1 MHKDFDI
8 IGRLVGMVD
17 YEEMIT
23 GGKSRKSEKYRR
35 QLDER
40 LEMLRI

>member
-8 IGRLVGMVD
+8 IGWLVHEIELYYPG
-17 YEEMIT
+17 T
-23 GGKSRKSEKYRR
+23 KRGEKAKR